1 MRRSLK
7 IIVFTFVV
15 SICAIASWNY
25 VVVQRPAS
33 QLISGDSRNSGIA
46 VIAHFQWFVNPRV
59 IVFDLRKISGEKS
72 QLDISRI
79 LLQIAD
85 KLKDKKFHKIILAH
99 KGKEKF
105 FLKGDYFNKI
115 GTEYIFQNSFYTLRK
130 LPENVCLLDG
140 SPAFS
145 TWSGGL
151 LGVVGK
157 QMDDLNEFHERWYI
171 SDIIGGG

>member
-1 MRRSLK
+1 M
-7 IIVFTFVV
+7 V
-15 SICAIASWNY
+15 
-25 VVVQRPAS
+25 
-33 QLISGDSRNSGIA
+33 
-46 VIAHFQWFVNPRV
+46 
-59 IVFDLRKISGEKS
+59 
-72 QLDISRI
+72 
-79 LLQIAD
+79 
-85 KLKDKKFHKIILAH
+85 
-99 KGKEKF
+99 KEKF
-105 FLKGDYFNKI
+105 FLKGGYFNKI